1 MIFRYP
7 DYYEKFSC
15 IAGACE
21 DTCCAGW
28 EIDIDDKSYEYYK
41 TVGGAFGEM
50 LRQNIKK
57 YENDEE
63 DAYESH
69 GFILKEGRRCPFLN
83 ENQLCVIYQELGEQA
98 LCDVCTDTPR
108 DFLEYGG
115 ARELALSASCPEAG
129 RLIYRN
135 KEKMKVVE
143 KEISEPFPW
152 EETEDE
158 QVLADE
164 ILFARNQAIT
174 ILQNRSIR
182 VEERVCACL
191 EYAKKVQDCLNQ
203 DSIVDIHKI
212 PTEAYFDSNTIVEKE
227 NESEEK
233 QYGLFL
239 ERLRLFSSLES
250 IRAEWDEL
258 LLSFQKR
265 YMDSEVGRK
274 QYISDRKAYDDLLN
288 NENRE
293 YEKEQLIVYYC
304 FLCLARCV
312 DDYDFLGKM
321 KLAVTSFLM
330 VRDMNTLRMAEQN
343 GEFTVDDQVVTARIY
358 AKEVEHS
365 EWNLEYM
372 ADEFLFGEAYTPE
385 NLCVALTRQ

>member
-50 LRQNIKK
+50 LRQNIKE

-69 GFILKEGRRCPFLN
+69 GFILKEDRRCPFLN

-191 EYAKKVQDCLNQ
+191 EYAKKVH
-203 DSIVDIHKI
+203 SIVDIHKI
-212 PTEAYFDSNTIVEKE
+212 PIELYFNDTTIVETKAVT
-227 NESEEK
+227 EEK

>member
-1 MIFRYP
+1 M
-7 DYYEKFSC
+7 
-15 IAGACE
+15 
-21 DTCCAGW
+21 
-28 EIDIDDKSYEYYK
+28 
-41 TVGGAFGEM
+41 
-50 LRQNIKK
+50 
-57 YENDEE
+57 
-63 DAYESH
+63 
-69 GFILKEGRRCPFLN
+69 
-83 ENQLCVIYQELGEQA
+83 IYQELGEQA
-98 LCDVCTDTPR
+98 LCDVCTDTPQ

-115 ARELALSASCPEAG
+115 ARELALSAGCPEAG

-182 VEERVCACL
+182 VERKGLCL
-191 EYAKKVQDCLNQ
+191 FTICKKVQDCLNQ

-212 PTEAYFDSNTIVEKE
+212 PIEPYFNDTTIVEIKA
-227 NESEEK
+227 SIEEK

-265 YMDSEVGRK
+265 YMDSEEGRR
-274 QYISDRKAYDDLLN
+274 QYIADRKAYDDLLN

-304 FLCLARCV
+304 FFVSGTLC
-312 DDYDFLGKM
+312 
-321 KLAVTSFLM
+321 
-330 VRDMNTLRMAEQN
+330 
-343 GEFTVDDQVVTARIY
+343 
-358 AKEVEHS
+358 
-365 EWNLEYM
+365 
-372 ADEFLFGEAYTPE
+372 
-385 NLCVALTRQ
+385 

>member
-1 MIFRYP
+1 
-7 DYYEKFSC
+7 
-15 IAGACE
+15 
-21 DTCCAGW
+21 
-28 EIDIDDKSYEYYK
+28 
-41 TVGGAFGEM
+41 M
-50 LRQNIKK
+50 LRQNIKE

-152 EETEDE
+152 KETEDE

-174 ILQNRSIR
+174 ILQNRSIC

-212 PTEAYFDSNTIVEKE
+212 PTEPYFYDTTDVEKKV
-227 NESEEK
+227 N
-233 QYGLFL
+233 
-239 ERLRLFSSLES
+239 
-250 IRAEWDEL
+250 
-258 LLSFQKR
+258 QKKNS
-265 YMDSEVGRK
+265 MDCFWSGCVCLVRWKVSGR
-274 QYISDRKAYDDLLN
+274 N
-288 NENRE
+288 
-293 YEKEQLIVYYC
+293 
-304 FLCLARCV
+304 
-312 DDYDFLGKM
+312 G
-321 KLAVTSFLM
+321 
-330 VRDMNTLRMAEQN
+330 MN
-343 GEFTVDDQVVTARIY
+343 F
-358 AKEVEHS
+358 
-365 EWNLEYM
+365 
-372 ADEFLFGEAYTPE
+372 
-385 NLCVALTRQ
+385 C

>member
-1 MIFRYP
+1 MKFRYP

-41 TVGGAFGEM
+41 TVDGAFGET
-50 LRQNIKK
+50 LRQNIKE

-69 GFILKEGRRCPFLN
+69 GFILKEDRRCPFLN
-83 ENQLCVIYQELGEQA
+83 ENQLCAIYQELGEQA

-129 RLIYRN
+129 RLIYKN
-135 KEKMKVVE
+135 QDKMQVVE
-143 KEISEPFPW
+143 REISEPFPW
-152 EETEDE
+152 EETQDE
-158 QVLADE
+158 QILAEE
-164 ILFARNQAIT
+164 IRFARDLAIT

-182 VEERVCACL
+182 VEERICACL

-212 PTEAYFDSNTIVEKE
+212 PKESYFKDVTTVEQTDRV
-227 NESEEK
+227 EEK

-250 IRAEWDEL
+250 IRTEWDEL
-258 LLSFQKR
+258 LLRFQKR
-265 YMDSEVGRK
+265 YIDSPDGRK
-274 QYISDRKAYDDLLN
+274 QYRTDRKAYDDALN
-288 NENRE
+288 EKNRE
-293 YEKEQLIVYYC
+293 YEKEHLIVYYC

>member
-1 MIFRYP
+1 MIVRVP
-7 DYYEKFSC
+7 DYFSEFSC
-15 IAGACE
+15 IAGDCK
-21 DTCCAGW
+21 DSCCLGW

-50 LRQNIKK
+50 LRQNIKE

-158 QVLADE
+158 KVLADE

-212 PTEAYFDSNTIVEKE
+212 PIELYFNGTTIVEIKAVT
-227 NESEEK
+227 EEK

>member
-50 LRQNIKK
+50 LRQNIKE

-164 ILFARNQAIT
+164 IH
-174 ILQNRSIR
+174 
-182 VEERVCACL
+182 
-191 EYAKKVQDCLNQ
+191 DCFNQ

-212 PTEAYFDSNTIVEKE
+212 PTESYFDSTTIVEKE

-265 YMDSEVGRK
+265 YMDSEEGRQ
-274 QYISDRKAYDDLLN
+274 QYIADRKAYDDMLN
-288 NENRE
+288 NVNRE

>member
-1 MIFRYP
+1 MIVRVP
-7 DYYEKFSC
+7 DYFSEFSC
-15 IAGACE
+15 IAGDCK
-21 DTCCAGW
+21 DSCCLGW

-50 LRQNIKK
+50 LRQNIKE

-191 EYAKKVQDCLNQ
+191 EYAKKVQD
-203 DSIVDIHKI
+203 KI
-212 PTEAYFDSNTIVEKE
+212 PIELYFNGTTIVEIKAVT
-227 NESEEK
+227 EEK

>member
-50 LRQNIKK
+50 LRQNIKE

-69 GFILKEGRRCPFLN
+69 GFILKEDRRRPFLN

-98 LCDVCTDTPR
+98 LCEVCTDTPR

-143 KEISEPFPW
+143 KEIS
-152 EETEDE
+152 
-158 QVLADE
+158 
-164 ILFARNQAIT
+164 
-174 ILQNRSIR
+174 
-182 VEERVCACL
+182 
-191 EYAKKVQDCLNQ
+191 
-203 DSIVDIHKI
+203 
-212 PTEAYFDSNTIVEKE
+212 
-227 NESEEK
+227 
-233 QYGLFL
+233 
-239 ERLRLFSSLES
+239 
-250 IRAEWDEL
+250 
-258 LLSFQKR
+258 
-265 YMDSEVGRK
+265 
-274 QYISDRKAYDDLLN
+274 
-288 NENRE
+288 
-293 YEKEQLIVYYC
+293 
-304 FLCLARCV
+304 
-312 DDYDFLGKM
+312 
-321 KLAVTSFLM
+321 
-330 VRDMNTLRMAEQN
+330 
-343 GEFTVDDQVVTARIY
+343 
-358 AKEVEHS
+358 
-365 EWNLEYM
+365 
-372 ADEFLFGEAYTPE
+372 
-385 NLCVALTRQ
+385 

>member
-1 MIFRYP
+1 MKNFHALPVRVKIHAVL
-7 DYYEKFSC
+7 
-15 IAGACE
+15 AGKLILM
-21 DTCCAGW
+21 T
-28 EIDIDDKSYEYYK
+28 KVEYYK

-50 LRQNIKK
+50 LRQNIKE

-152 EETEDE
+152 E

-212 PTEAYFDSNTIVEKE
+212 PIELYFNGTTIVEIKAVT
-227 NESEEK
+227 EEK

>member
-41 TVGGAFGEM
+41 TVGGAFGEI
-50 LRQNIKK
+50 LRQNIKE

-115 ARELALSASCPEAG
+115 ARELAL
-129 RLIYRN
+129 
-135 KEKMKVVE
+135 
-143 KEISEPFPW
+143 
-152 EETEDE
+152 
-158 QVLADE
+158 
-164 ILFARNQAIT
+164 
-174 ILQNRSIR
+174 QNRSIR

-212 PTEAYFDSNTIVEKE
+212 PIEPYFNDTTIVEIKAAI
-227 NESEEK
+227 EEK

>member
-50 LRQNIKK
+50 LRQNIKE

-152 EETEDE
+152 KETEDE

-212 PTEAYFDSNTIVEKE
+212 PIELYFNDTTIVEIKAVT
-227 NESEEK
+227 EEK

-330 VRDMNTLRMAEQN
+330 VRDMNTLRMA
-343 GEFTVDDQVVTARIY
+343 
-358 AKEVEHS
+358 
-365 EWNLEYM
+365 
-372 ADEFLFGEAYTPE
+372 
-385 NLCVALTRQ
+385 